1 MYKKKII
8 FLTGT
13 RADYGKL
20 KPLIFSTLKSKRF
33 ETSIIATGMHL
44 QKLYGYTYIEIKKD
58 FGKIK
63 IYKMFNQKKIDPMHV
78 VLSKTI
84 KTLDKT
90 LKSIKPDLVVI
101 HGDRVETLAASIYC
115 NLNNILIA
123 HIEGGEV
130 SGTVDESL
138 RHSTTK
144 LSHIHFTSNVKA
156 KNVLRRMGEIKK
168 NIYVIGSPEVD
179 IMLKKNLP
187 TLNEMQNRYNIKFNK
202 YLILLFHPVTTLKKK
217 DVEHQCRQLFE
228 AIKKSLKNFIIIY
241 PNNDTFSEIIFKYIN
256 KFRYKSNFKILPSMK
271 FEYFQTL
278 LKHSECIIGNSSAGI
293 REAPVYGV
301 KTINLGNRQ
310 KNRTDN
316 KSIVNLDF
324 KKNLILKEL
333 KKIRKIKNKKVFDF
347 GLGNS
352 GKKFI
357 KILNTNKFWK
367 TDRQKYF
374 SKI

>member
-1 MYKKKII
+1 
-8 FLTGT
+8 
-13 RADYGKL
+13 
-20 KPLIFSTLKSKRF
+20 
-33 ETSIIATGMHL
+33 
-44 QKLYGYTYIEIKKD
+44 
-58 FGKIK
+58 
-63 IYKMFNQKKIDPMHV
+63 
-78 VLSKTI
+78 
-84 KTLDKT
+84 
-90 LKSIKPDLVVI
+90 
-101 HGDRVETLAASIYC
+101 
-115 NLNNILIA
+115 
-123 HIEGGEV
+123 
-130 SGTVDESL
+130 
-138 RHSTTK
+138 
-144 LSHIHFTSNVKA
+144 
-156 KNVLRRMGEIKK
+156 
-168 NIYVIGSPEVD
+168 
-179 IMLKKNLP
+179 
-187 TLNEMQNRYNIKFNK
+187 
-202 YLILLFHPVTTLKKK
+202 
-217 DVEHQCRQLFE
+217 
-228 AIKKSLKNFIIIY
+228 
-241 PNNDTFSEIIFKYIN
+241 
-256 KFRYKSNFKILPSMK
+256 MK

-324 KKNLILKEL
+324 KKKLILKEL

>member
-78 VLSKTI
+78 VL
-84 KTLDKT
+84 
-90 LKSIKPDLVVI
+90 LKSAKPDLVVI

-144 LSHIHFTSNVKA
+144 LSHIHFTSNIKA

-256 KFRYKSNFKILPSMK
+256 KFRYKSNYKILPSMK

-324 KKNLILKEL
+324 KKKLILKEL

>member
-324 KKNLILKEL
+324 KKKLILKEL

>member
-84 KTLDKT
+84 KTLNKT

-324 KKNLILKEL
+324 KKKLILKEL

>member
-144 LSHIHFTSNVKA
+144 LSHIHFTSNIKA

-217 DVEHQCRQLFE
+217 DVEHQCKQLFE

-324 KKNLILKEL
+324 KKKLILKEL

>member
-63 IYKMFNQKKIDPMHV
+63 IYKMFNQKRIDPMHV

-144 LSHIHFTSNVKA
+144 LSHIHFTSNIKA

-187 TLNEMQNRYNIKFNK
+187 TINEMQNRYNIKFNK

-217 DVEHQCRQLFE
+217 DVEHQCKQLFE

-256 KFRYKSNFKILPSMK
+256 KFRYKSNYKILPSMK

-324 KKNLILKEL
+324 KKKLILKEL